1 MRRLS
6 CSTLLVLLLCL
17 SASANAATLNVVGGQ
32 LLGASNV
39 DVSGTLYDV
48 EFVDG
53 TCIAI
58 FSGCDSTSDF
68 DFTTEVAGLAAATAL
83 GDQVFLDGPEGD
95 FDTLP
100 GLTAGCGAETVC
112 GVYIPYVTYDGNTL
126 LAARMEN
133 RAPPA
138 SDRLHTNLL
147 LAASTQDMSSDSGTY
162 AVFTAVPEPGTGL
175 LVATGLVGFAAR
187 RRHSN

>member
-53 TCIAI
+53 TCIAV
-58 FSGCDSTSDF
+58 FSGCDSHSDF
-68 DFTTEVAGLAAATAL
+68 AFTTEVAGLAAATAL
-83 GDQVFLDGPEGD
+83 ADQVFLDGPQGN

-100 GLTAGCGAETVC
+100 GLTFGCGDATTCEA
-112 GVYIPYVTYDGNTL
+112 YIPYVTNGNTL

-175 LVATGLVGFAAR
+175 LVAAGIVGIGSKR
-187 RRHSN
+187 RRWN

>member
-6 CSTLLVLLLCL
+6 LATLLVLVVGL
-17 SASANAATLNVVGGQ
+17 SASADAATLNVVGGRF
-32 LLGASNV
+32 LGAAGVLV
-39 DVSGTLYDV
+39 DGSLYDV

-53 TCIAI
+53 TCITI
-58 FSGCDSTSDF
+58 FSGCDSSSDF
-68 DFTTEVAGLAAATAL
+68 DFTTEAAGLAAATAL
-83 GDQVFLDGPEGD
+83 ADQVFLDGPEGD

-112 GVYIPYVTYDGNTL
+112 EVYIPYVTYDGNTL

-133 RAPPA
+133 RAPPG

-147 LAASTQDMSSDSGTY
+147 LAASTQDMSSDSATY
-162 AVFTAVPEPGTGL
+162 AVFTAVPEPSTGL
-175 LVATGLVGFAAR
+175 LVATGLVGLAAR
-187 RRHSN
+187 RSRAN